1 MHLLLKLMVTHP
13 LKRLGDKMKESR
25 PVISL
30 LTDYGLRDPY
40 VAEVKAVI
48 LSYCRDA
55 VIIDVS
61 HEVSAFNELEA
72 AFLLTTYIE
81 YMPEKTIHVCIIDP
95 GVGAGRRGIVI
106 ETMRG
111 DLFIG
116 PDTGFMIPAAELL
129 GIRHVYAIDESRLPS
144 RPSETFHG
152 RDVFAHVAGRLAA
165 GMDIKDIGAEID
177 DYAKMSLP
185 KPIMGENWIDAT
197 VMHIDRF
204 GNLITNLG
212 LELLL
217 NRMKSDELVIEFRN
231 RTVKCK
237 FVRAYGL
244 VKVGEPLLTV
254 GGSGFI
260 ELAVN
265 RGSAAETF
273 RLNVGDVMRIKEIDK
288 TGERAV

>member
-1 MHLLLKLMVTHP
+1 MM
-13 LKRLGDKMKESR
+13 ER

-72 AFLLTTYIE
+72 AFLLTTYVK
-81 YMPEKTIHVCIIDP
+81 YMPEGTIHVCIVDP
-95 GVGAGRRGIVI
+95 GVGAGRRGIVV

-129 GIRHVYAIDESRLPS
+129 GIRHVYEIDESKLPS

-165 GMDIKDIGAEID
+165 GVEVRDIGAEID
-177 DYAKMSLP
+177 DYARMSLP
-185 KPIMGENWIDAT
+185 KPVVGENWIDAT
-197 VMHIDRF
+197 IMHVDGF
-204 GNLITNLG
+204 GNLITNLRP
-212 LELLL
+212 ELLS
-217 NRMKSDELVIEFRN
+217 NRMKSDELLIEFKDRIL
-231 RTVKCK
+231 RCRFVK
-237 FVRAYGL
+237 AYGL
-244 VKVGEPLLTV
+244 VEVGEPLLTV
-254 GGSGFI
+254 GGSGFV

-273 RLNVGDVMRIKEIDK
+273 RLSVGDVIRIRSPEE
-288 TGERAV
+288 GAHRRNER

>member
-1 MHLLLKLMVTHP
+1 
-13 LKRLGDKMKESR
+13 
-25 PVISL
+25 VISL

-72 AFLLTTYIE
+72 AFLLTTYVK
-81 YMPEKTIHVCIIDP
+81 YMPEGTIHVCIVDP
-95 GVGAGRRGIVI
+95 GVGAGRRGIVV

-129 GIRHVYAIDESRLPS
+129 GIRHVYEIDESKLPS

-165 GMDIKDIGAEID
+165 GVKVRDIGAEID
-177 DYAKMSLP
+177 DYARMSLP
-185 KPIMGENWIDAT
+185 EPVVGENWIDAT
-197 VMHIDRF
+197 IMHVDGF
-204 GNLITNLG
+204 GNLITNLRP
-212 LELLL
+212 ELLS
-217 NRMKSDELVIEFRN
+217 NRMRSDELLIEFRD
-231 RTVKCK
+231 RILRCK
-237 FVRAYGL
+237 FVKAYGL

-273 RLNVGDVMRIKEIDK
+273 RLSAGDVIRIGSPEE
-288 TGERAV
+288 GARRRNER

>member
-1 MHLLLKLMVTHP
+1 M
-13 LKRLGDKMKESR
+13 GDKMKKLR

-30 LTDYGLRDPY
+30 LTDYGLKDPY

-61 HEVSAFNELEA
+61 HEASAFNELEA

-111 DLFIG
+111 DMLIG

-129 GIRHVYAIDESRLPS
+129 GIKHVYAIDESKLPS
-144 RPSETFHG
+144 RSSETFHG
-152 RDVFAHVAGRLAA
+152 RDVFAHVAGRLAS
-165 GMDIKDIGAEID
+165 GMSVEDIGVKIN
-177 DYAKMSLP
+177 DYVRMSLP
-185 KPIMGENWIDAT
+185 NPILGENWINAT
-197 VMHIDRF
+197 IMHVDRF
-204 GNLITNLG
+204 GNLITNLRP
-212 LELLL
+212 ELLSNHL
-217 NRMKSDELVIEFRN
+217 KSDELLIEFKDKIIR
-231 RTVKCK
+231 CK

-244 VKVGEPLLTV
+244 VGVGEPLLTI
-254 GGSGFI
+254 GGSGLI

-273 RLNVGDVMRIKEIDK
+273 RLSVGDVIRIK
-288 TGERAV
+288 TLERMRN

>member
-1 MHLLLKLMVTHP
+1 MEKT
-13 LKRLGDKMKESR
+13 R

-55 VIIDVS
+55 AIIDVS

-72 AFLLTTYIE
+72 AFLLTTYVE
-81 YMPEKTIHVCIIDP
+81 YMPEETIHVCIIDP

-106 ETMRG
+106 ETLRG

-129 GIRHVYAIDESRLPS
+129 GIKHVYAIDESKLPS
-144 RPSETFHG
+144 RSSETFHG

-165 GMDIKDIGAEID
+165 GMDIKDVGVMVD
-177 DYAKMSLP
+177 DYVRMSLP
-185 KPIMGENWIDAT
+185 KPIVGDNWIDAT
-197 VMHIDRF
+197 IMHIDRF
-204 GNLITNLG
+204 GNLVTNLKP
-212 LELLL
+212 ELLSD
-217 NRMKSDELVIEFRN
+217 RIKSDEIVIEFKDR
-231 RTVKCK
+231 VIKCK
-237 FVRAYGL
+237 LVKAYGL
-244 VKVGEPLLTV
+244 AGVGEPLLTI

-260 ELAVN
+260 ELAIN
-265 RGSAAETF
+265 RGNAAKTF
-273 RLNVGDVMRIKEIDK
+273 GLGVGDVIRIKSPYVRRID
-288 TGERAV
+288 R

>member
-1 MHLLLKLMVTHP
+1 M
-13 LKRLGDKMKESR
+13 ER

-55 VIIDVS
+55 VIIDAS

-72 AFLLTTYIE
+72 AFLLTTYVK
-81 YMPEKTIHVCIIDP
+81 YMPEGTIHICIVDP
-95 GVGAGRRGIVI
+95 GVGAGRRGIVV

-129 GIRHVYAIDESRLPS
+129 GIRHVYEIDESKLPS

-165 GMDIKDIGAEID
+165 GVKVRDIGAEID
-177 DYAKMSLP
+177 DYARMRLP
-185 KPIMGENWIDAT
+185 EPVVGENWIDAT
-197 VMHIDRF
+197 IMYVDGF
-204 GNLITNLG
+204 GNLITNLRP
-212 LELLL
+212 ELLS
-217 NRMKSDELVIEFRN
+217 NRMRSDELLIEFKDRII
-231 RTVKCK
+231 RCRFVK
-237 FVRAYGL
+237 AYGL
-244 VKVGEPLLTV
+244 VEVGEPLLTV

-265 RGSAAETF
+265 RGSAAKTF
-273 RLNVGDVMRIKEIDK
+273 GLSAGDVIRIRSPKE
-288 TGERAV
+288 GAHRRNER